1 MNKNTISF
9 LHHNKLININFDEVA
24 YRPSTTVL
32 NYLRQQPAFRG
43 TKEGCAEGDCGA
55 CTVVLAELDEQGGLR
70 YKAVDSC
77 LLFLPALHGKQLIT
91 VENLSQQKTTQVH
104 LHPVQQ
110 AMVDHHGSQCGYCT
124 PGFVMALFA
133 LYKSDKPATR
143 ESVQENLV
151 GNLCR
156 CTGYESIIEAAM
168 QCCANRQADQFS
180 LNENIVKEQL
190 KQILKNQ
197 PFAEISTNKQHYF
210 LPSTLEQALD
220 WRASYPEAIVING
233 ATDTAIRQN
242 KTWEFLPQLLDLS
255 QLNELKTIE
264 RRNNLT
270 YFGSGVTIEQF
281 RLYAKENLPE
291 LLPMLDVFAS
301 VQIREVASNIG
312 GNLSTA
318 SPIGDLIPVMMA
330 LKAKLKI
337 AGQLGFR
344 WVEIEDFITDYRQNC
359 LQNDELLV
367 GIGIHDLKANTHFR
381 TAKVSTRRDLDISTV
396 NISIRIQ
403 LDENEIVEEIIL
415 AYGGMAATVKRA
427 VKAEQYLIGKPWAK
441 EVVEEAK
448 AYIEHDFTPISD
460 ARSGAEFRLEVA
472 KNLLLKMFY
481 EVSR

>member
-1 MNKNTISF
+1 
-9 LHHNKLININFDEVA
+9 
-24 YRPSTTVL
+24 
-32 NYLRQQPAFRG
+32 
-43 TKEGCAEGDCGA
+43 
-55 CTVVLAELDEQGGLR
+55 
-70 YKAVDSC
+70 
-77 LLFLPALHGKQLIT
+77 
-91 VENLSQQKTTQVH
+91 
-104 LHPVQQ
+104 
-110 AMVDHHGSQCGYCT
+110 MVDHHGSQCGYCT

-270 YFGSGVTIEQF
+270 YFGSG
-281 RLYAKENLPE
+281 
-291 LLPMLDVFAS
+291 
-301 VQIREVASNIG
+301 
-312 GNLSTA
+312 
-318 SPIGDLIPVMMA
+318 
-330 LKAKLKI
+330 
-337 AGQLGFR
+337 
-344 WVEIEDFITDYRQNC
+344 
-359 LQNDELLV
+359 
-367 GIGIHDLKANTHFR
+367 
-381 TAKVSTRRDLDISTV
+381 
-396 NISIRIQ
+396 
-403 LDENEIVEEIIL
+403 
-415 AYGGMAATVKRA
+415 
-427 VKAEQYLIGKPWAK
+427 
-441 EVVEEAK
+441 
-448 AYIEHDFTPISD
+448 
-460 ARSGAEFRLEVA
+460 
-472 KNLLLKMFY
+472 LLLSNSDCMPKKTCLNCCLCWMFLLRY
-481 EVSR
+481 KFVK

>member
-1 MNKNTISF
+1 MIKNTISF
-9 LHHNKLININFDEVA
+9 LHHNKLININFNEVA
-24 YRPSTTVL
+24 YRPSITVL
-32 NYLRQQPAFRG
+32 NYLRQQPAYRG
-43 TKEGCAEGDCGA
+43 TKEGCGEGDCGA

-91 VENLSQQKTTQVH
+91 VENLSRQKTSLLQ

-110 AMVDHHGSQCGYCT
+110 AMVNNHGSQCGYCT

-133 LYKSDKPATR
+133 LYKSDKLATR

-156 CTGYESIIEAAM
+156 CTGYEPIIEAAM

-180 LNENIVKEQL
+180 LSENDVKEQL
-190 KQILKNQ
+190 KQILTNQ

-210 LPSTLEQALD
+210 LPSTLTQALD

-242 KTWEFLPQLLDLS
+242 KTWEFLPQIIDLS
-255 QLNELKTIE
+255 HLAELKTIE
-264 RRNNLT
+264 RRNSLT

-281 RLYAKENLPE
+281 SMYAKENLPE

-301 VQIREVASNIG
+301 VQIREVASIG

-337 AGQLGFR
+337 TGPQGNR
-344 WVEIEDFITDYRQNC
+344 WVEMEDFITDYRQNC
-359 LQNDELLV
+359 LQKDELLV
-367 GIGIHDLKANTHFR
+367 GIGIHDLKANTFFR
-381 TAKVSTRRDLDISTV
+381 TAKISTRRDLDISTV
-396 NISIRIQ
+396 NIAMRLQ
-403 LDENEIVEEIIL
+403 LGANEIVEEILL

-427 VKAEQYLIGKPWAK
+427 GKAEQFLLGKPWTM
-441 EVVEEAK
+441 ENVEQAQ
-448 AYIEHDFTPISD
+448 ALIEEDFTPISD
-460 ARSGAEFRLEVA
+460 ARSGAEYRRIAA
-472 KNLLLKMFY
+472 KNLLLKMYY
-481 EVSR
+481 EVSQ